1 MGLFGKSRREQ
12 ELEQQQFSA
21 AAEAQL
27 LRRTAERGK
36 RDEEM
41 YLAFLA
47 SLPPASTLVEEAVE
61 KALSR
66 LMYGYGDLARATAI
80 ALARKFARP
89 DEQILA
95 VFHRE
100 GERGSPRLTAV
111 AFTNGFGVRTG
122 GRSFRVERANAGLPG
137 RITWPPNMFGVWV
150 TLGIQLLVQ
159 DLYFQFALNAQLD
172 LAVKAKTSQSPGRIQ
187 DSQSK
192 KPRPKTRL
200 IRTAR
205 DAELVAAEWM
215 TYLGFS
221 NVRPTPVGTDSGIDV
236 WSDEAL
242 AQVKAETVPT
252 GRPKIQQHHG
262 VCSAAGREAI
272 FFSLAGFTPQAE
284 KFADETHMALFGF
297 NLAGE
302 VEPINSPAYGIFTK
316 AGVTK

>member
-1 MGLFGKSRREQ
+1 MGLFGKSRRDQRLEEQ
-12 ELEQQQFSA
+12 YVADEGR
-21 AAEAQL
+21 L
-27 LRRTAERGK
+27 LRERAEEGRGVGEK
-36 RDEEM
+36 YR
-41 YLAFLA
+41 AFVA
-47 SLPPASTLVEEAVE
+47 SLPPASTLVEEAVDV
-61 KALSR
+61 ALSY
-66 LMYGYGDLARATAI
+66 LHPGDADLARPTAN
-80 ALARKFARP
+80 ALAHKFARP

-100 GERGSPRLTAV
+100 GQRGQPRLTAV

-122 GRSFRVERANAGLPG
+122 GRSFRVERANAGVPG
-137 RITWPPNMFGVWV
+137 HIDCTQLHAVRLGVPV
-150 TLGIQLLVQ
+150 FLSH
-159 DLYFQFALNAQLD
+159 DLSFRFALNAQLD
-172 LAVKAKTSQSPGRIQ
+172 LAEKANASQPPGRIQ
-187 DSQSK
+187 DTQSK

-262 VCSAAGREAI
+262 VCSAACREAV
-272 FFSLAGFTPQAE
+272 FFSLAGFTPQAK
-284 KFADETHMALFGF
+284 KFADETQMALFGF

-302 VEPINSPAYGIFTK
+302 VEPINSPAHGIFAK
-316 AGVTK
+316 AGVSR

>member
-1 MGLFGKSRREQ
+1 MGLFGKSQREQ
-12 ELEQQQFSA
+12 RLEQQYEVGKAQVLRER
-21 AAEAQL
+21 AE
-27 LRRTAERGK
+27 EGK
-36 RDEEM
+36 RDAEM
-41 YLAFLA
+41 YRAFVA

-61 KALSR
+61 TALGR
-66 LMYGYGDLARATAI
+66 LMFGYADLARPTAI

-95 VFHRE
+95 VLHRE
-100 GERGSPRLTAV
+100 GERGRPRLTAV

-122 GRSFRVERANAGLPG
+122 GRSFRVERAGVPS
-137 RITWPPNMFGVWV
+137 RITWPPSSIGEVV
-150 TLGIQLLVQ
+150 TLGILVFVH

-172 LAVKAKTSQSPGRIQ
+172 LAEEARTSKSPGRIQ

-215 TYLGFS
+215 TFLGFS

-272 FFSLAGFTPQAE
+272 FFSLAGFTPSAE

>member
-1 MGLFGKSRREQ
+1 L
-12 ELEQQQFSA
+12 A
-21 AAEAQL
+21 A
-27 LRRTAERGK
+27 
-36 RDEEM
+36 
-41 YLAFLA
+41 
-47 SLPPASTLVEEAVE
+47 
-61 KALSR
+61 
-66 LMYGYGDLARATAI
+66 
-80 ALARKFARP
+80 
-89 DEQILA
+89 
-95 VFHRE
+95 
-100 GERGSPRLTAV
+100 
-111 AFTNGFGVRTG
+111 
-122 GRSFRVERANAGLPG
+122 
-137 RITWPPNMFGVWV
+137 
-150 TLGIQLLVQ
+150 
-159 DLYFQFALNAQLD
+159 
-172 LAVKAKTSQSPGRIQ
+172 KAKTSQSPGRIQ